1 MKTIQNLKNT
11 KFMVSQL
18 NHTSTSWI
26 GRYNNEM
33 NDTKRGQ
40 TFFSTADV
48 AIQGIDIY
56 TSLVLHPAKMTLT
69 VHPFNHNTKTWGL
82 PILSTSV
89 YLQVSDS
96 ENWKSISTPGLHLY
110 KGQYYGF
117 RLECP
122 QSLIGL
128 GEAVGSNS
136 MPLPINGQ
144 EWKFSN
150 SDPKGQSYS
159 FFSLAFKIAV
169 SD

>member
-1 MKTIQNLKNT
+1 MKTLQTPSNA
-11 KFMVSQL
+11 KFMVTQL
-18 NHTSTSWI
+18 NHSSTSWI
-26 GRYNNEM
+26 GRNNNEM

-40 TFFSTADV
+40 TFFSTDEVDV
-48 AIQGIDIY
+48 QAIDIY
-56 TSLVLHPAKMTLT
+56 PSLVLHPGKMTMT
-69 VHPFNHNTKTWGL
+69 IHHFKESSKTWGP

-89 YLQVSDS
+89 NLQISDS
-96 ENWKSISTPGLHLY
+96 GNWKSINTPGLHLY
-110 KGQYYGF
+110 KGQHYGF

-150 SDPKGQSYS
+150 IDQKGHSYS